1 MLSSN
6 VTSHLSSLLMFEGF
20 LGSGWSEAPHSGQNL
35 VPSSTGFP
43 QLGQYFIFVI
53 IFSKIVFKC
62 LIIKFS
68 EKIFQGWPSRKRLQG
83 YPRPLDEYPQIA
95 LAGRGH
101 ALL

>member
-6 VTSHLSSLLMFEGF
+6 VTNYLSSLLMFEGF

-62 LIIKFS
+62 LIIKFP
-68 EKIFQGWPSRKRLQG
+68 EKIFQGLTVP
-83 YPRPLDEYPQIA
+83 
-95 LAGRGH
+95 
-101 ALL
+101 